1 MQYVTSV
8 ERIGIEKG
16 MEKGM
21 EIGME
26 IGMEKGMLK
35 GEQKILRRQLER
47 RFQTLPDWAIELI
60 AQASEAEFEQWL
72 DNILDATSID
82 VVFTEPT
89 AAH

>member
-1 MQYVTSV
+1 MQYVTSI

-16 MEKGM
+16 ME
-21 EIGME
+21 IGME
-26 IGMEKGMLK
+26 KGLEKGMLKGMLK
-35 GEQKILRRQLER
+35 GEQKTLRRQLER
-47 RFQTLPDWAIELI
+47 RFQTLPDWAIERI
-60 AQASEAEFEQWL
+60 AQASEAELEQWL

>member
-1 MQYVTSV
+1 MQYVTSI

-16 MEKGM
+16 IEK
-21 EIGME
+21 GME

-35 GEQKILRRQLER
+35 GEQKTLRRQLER
-47 RFQTLPDWAIELI
+47 RFQTLPDWAIERI
-60 AQASEAEFEQWL
+60 AHASEAELEQWL